1 MKTFPI
7 TLEKSSMWQTAS
19 IEGKTLFITFTNG
32 EQYKYILTDELL
44 NGIINAVKAS
54 VYFIQQIRNKINYY
68 YNYEGEWLLNE
79 V

>member
-1 MKTFPI
+1 
-7 TLEKSSMWQTAS
+7 MWTSAT
-19 IEGKTLFITFTNG
+19 IENNTLFITFTNG

-44 NGIINAVKAS
+44 NGIISAVKAS
-54 VYFIQQIRNKINYY
+54 VYFIQQIRNKISYY